1 MSVSRLTTCSF
12 LHLSPQSGPRNTF
25 RFSNVTT
32 LTSFFLAPGLVFTDI
47 HNLLNLC
54 AHFQSHHWKAVLL
67 GQAVC
72 EEREQ
77 WSVHTA
83 KTLCQRLLQ
92 DTHSALD
99 QVCVPAHTHTHSTKL
114 LPLIQH
120 NILIIFFLM
129 CCVFRS
135 PSSCSSVSSR
145 SGSSSMWSSHCDRRR
160 GASWEKVW
168 MYWKTCWDNQMNCCH
183 ANLMLTP

>member
-25 RFSNVTT
+25 KLSNVTT

-47 HNLLNLC
+47 NNLLNLC

-114 LPLIQH
+114 LPLIQQK
-120 NILIIFFLM
+120 NLIILFLRAV
-129 CCVFRS
+129 CLDLPPPAAV
-135 PSSCSSVSSR
+135 
-145 SGSSSMWSSHCDRRR
+145 
-160 GASWEKVW
+160 
-168 MYWKTCWDNQMNCCH
+168 
-183 ANLMLTP
+183 